1 MLLRFAIVL
10 VALTLSAG
18 PPATAQ
24 TGDEQDAYTVSG
36 IRVDV
41 TAETTAAAR
50 DQAFVEGRRLAVAE
64 LIDRQGAGIAPGELS
79 SAELDRMIQGF
90 QVDEEQLA
98 PGRYIASLTYVFVPS
113 EVRSIVEQDGPDV
126 RSQPEGPIVLLPVY
140 RSGSVA
146 RLWDAPN
153 PWHGAW
159 LNHEG
164 GDSEIPVIVPFGDV
178 ADVVDIDA
186 ERALAGDRAAL
197 SAIARRYDASGTLVA
212 VAEPT
217 DQGLSVRLLP
227 YGADAAGPPARLTVP
242 EGAQPGLYPAA
253 VERVAERIDLS
264 WFTAPDAPATDP
276 QNRLAVLVP
285 LASSADWFRMRNRL
299 SQVMPVTDTTV
310 VSLSAQEAVIE
321 LAYRGSEAQL
331 RQALSR
337 AGLTLRQGPE
347 AMELRATGGGQSVDE
362 GTEPGD
368 GQETRPGD
376 ADAGDP
382 R

>member
-10 VALTLSAG
+10 VALTLAAG

-24 TGDEQDAYTVSG
+24 TGDEGDAYTVSG
-36 IRVDV
+36 IQVDV
-41 TAETTAAAR
+41 TAETTSAAR

-64 LIDRQGAGIAPGELS
+64 LLDRLGAGVAPGELS

-113 EVRSIVEQDGPDV
+113 EVRSIVQQDAPDV
-126 RSQPEGPIVLLPVY
+126 RSRPEGPIVLLPVY
-140 RSGSVA
+140 RSGSAA

-159 LNHEG
+159 LNYEG
-164 GDSEIPVIVPFGDV
+164 GDTDIPVIVPFGDV

-197 SAIARRYDASGTLVA
+197 SAIARRYGAGGTLVA

-217 DQGLSVRLLP
+217 NQGLSVRLLP
-227 YGADAAGPPARLTVP
+227 YGADAAGPPAQLTIP
-242 EGAQPGLYPAA
+242 DGAEPGLYPAA
-253 VERVAERIDLS
+253 VERVAERIALS
-264 WFTAPDAPATDP
+264 WFTGPGAPTTGP

-285 LASSADWFRMRNRL
+285 LASSADWFRTRSRL
-299 SQVMPVTDTTV
+299 SRVMPVTDTTV

-321 LAYRGSEAQL
+321 LVYRGSEAQL
-331 RQALSR
+331 REALSR
-337 AGLTLRQGPE
+337 AGLSLRQGAE
-347 AMELRATGGGQSVDE
+347 AMELRATGGGQPVE
-362 GTEPGD
+362 EETEPGD
-368 GQETRPGD
+368 GQETGPGD
-376 ADAGDP
+376 ADAGDT